1 MLGDLVEAAGNGDHD
16 AFEMLIGARVDRLY
30 AIATLILRDREAAA
44 DALQETLVRA
54 WRDLSALRDPDSF
67 DPWIRRILVN
77 ACADVARTERRHS
90 TSVRVISLEP
100 SVDDATGSAADRDR
114 LERAFRRL
122 KPEYRALV
130 VLHLYVGLP
139 VPEVAQTLSIPLGTA
154 KSRLHYATATLRA
167 ALDADERVQ
176 EGGARWPA

>member
-1 MLGDLVEAAGNGDHD
+1 MLRDLVEAAGNGDHD
-16 AFEMLIGARVDRLY
+16 AFEMLIGTRVDRLY
-30 AIATLILRDREAAA
+30 AVATLILRDREGAA

-54 WRDLSALRDPDSF
+54 WRELSSLRDPERF

-77 ACADVARTERRHS
+77 ACADMARSERRQS
-90 TSVRVISLEP
+90 TSVRLVRLEP
-100 SVDDATGSAADRDR
+100 SVDDATGTAADRDR

-122 KPEYRALV
+122 KPEYRTLV

-139 VPEVAQTLSIPLGTA
+139 VPEVAETLSIPLGTA

-167 ALDADERVQ
+167 ALDADERGQ
-176 EGGARWPA
+176 DGGERWRA